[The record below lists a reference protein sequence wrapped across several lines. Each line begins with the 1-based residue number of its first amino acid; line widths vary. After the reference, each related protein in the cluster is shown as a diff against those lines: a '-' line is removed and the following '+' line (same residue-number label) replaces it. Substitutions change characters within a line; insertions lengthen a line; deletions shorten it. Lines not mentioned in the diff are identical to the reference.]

1 MIAVENDSFLKI
13 KGLITKKKS
22 AAAEAEIR
30 KSFLAKRQYANLLD
44 IALESGA
51 SIEVV
56 ALLRE
61 KAGRLGSSSQ
71 YRPQGKPQWQESK
84 NIKTS
89 SQYNRSNTNS
99 NKSNN
104 SGNSRKTENSSKGKK
119 QVIGFSGDTVAYCV
133 FDAVE
138 LRRSTITLSHGN
150 QVVGFVCPYCK
161 AEFVSY
167 KNLNKLIRNKKLHGV
182 SIKDI
187 SEIAKERR
195 KKPDNLEHRLPKAF
209 EKEEPVST
217 DTQKKKK
224 ADSTLITLVDE
235 TPTVCECGS
244 TNLTYKT
251 SSLSNGGTLLG
262 YYCGTCKN
270 IMVKKNVYDVLKPEV
285 RATLIIKKRIRDRH
299 RGIRKITEHQY
310 AKQKL

>member
-104 SGNSRKTENSSKGKK
+104 SETAEKQKTLKGKNK
-119 QVIGFSGDTVAYCV
+119 SLV
-133 FDAVE
+133 FW
-138 LRRSTITLSHGN
+138 
-150 QVVGFVCPYCK
+150 
-161 AEFVSY
+161 
-167 KNLNKLIRNKKLHGV
+167 
-182 SIKDI
+182 
-187 SEIAKERR
+187 
-195 KKPDNLEHRLPKAF
+195 
-209 EKEEPVST
+209 
-217 DTQKKKK
+217 
-224 ADSTLITLVDE
+224 
-235 TPTVCECGS
+235 
-244 TNLTYKT
+244 
-251 SSLSNGGTLLG
+251 
-262 YYCGTCKN
+262 
-270 IMVKKNVYDVLKPEV
+270 
-285 RATLIIKKRIRDRH
+285 
-299 RGIRKITEHQY
+299 
-310 AKQKL
+310 